1 MDGYRP
7 IRQLLSGRD
16 SENIRSF
23 IVMLHD
29 YKPDMPYRK
38 FMPPMVGT
46 TQDVSD
52 LAGYLNDQ
60 VNPHK

>member
-1 MDGYRP
+1 
-7 IRQLLSGRD
+7 
-16 SENIRSF
+16 
-23 IVMLHD
+23 
-29 YKPDMPYRK
+29 MPYRK